1 MQNVYFDENIF
12 AIAIQTAI
20 WLPSLIMAIITTFN
34 ALKAEGRLRR
44 ISIYFALFSWAISLT
59 YISWTARALFFS
71 AEALPTE
78 WYIFWQFA
86 YGPGVLSFFFLALWS
101 LSLVNPQL
109 LEDKW
114 WIQLVLLIP
123 WIAVALDI
131 TILTTGQSVIDNAQI
146 VTFANISDIQPDIV
160 LTLFATLAVLL
171 YTGIPILLFLQ
182 YLRASENKGTTN
194 YRKILIIEIGLILF
208 ALGSLVD
215 ASKLPNI
222 ESALANNILF
232 LSRSFMASGIILM
245 FFGLKLP
252 KRFHKS

>member
-1 MQNVYFDENIF
+1 MQNVYFDENFF

-20 WLPSLIMAIITTFN
+20 WLPSLIMALITTFN
-34 ALKAEGRLRR
+34 AFNAEGRLRR
-44 ISIYFALFSWAISLT
+44 ISIYFALFSWAMSIT

-71 AEALPTE
+71 AAEGPTDG
-78 WYIFWQFA
+78 WYILWQFA
-86 YGPGVLSFFFLALWS
+86 YGPGVLAFFFLALWS

-109 LEDKW
+109 LEDRW
-114 WIQLVLLIP
+114 WIQVVLLIP

-131 TILTTGQSVIDNAQI
+131 TVLTTAQNATI
-146 VTFANISDIQPDIV
+146 VEFANIKDIQPDLV

-171 YTGIPILLFLQ
+171 YTGIPIVVFLRYLL
-182 YLRASENKGTTN
+182 ASENKGTTN

-245 FFGLKLP
+245 FLGLKLP

>member
-1 MQNVYFDENIF
+1 MQDVYLNENFF

-20 WLPSLIMAIITTFN
+20 WLPSLIMAVITTIN
-34 ALKAEGRLRR
+34 AFKAEGRLRR
-44 ISIYFALFSWAISLT
+44 ISIYFALFSWAMSIT

-71 AEALPTE
+71 AEDGPDA
-78 WYIFWQFA
+78 WYILWQFA
-86 YGPGVLSFFFLALWS
+86 YGPGVLAFFFLALWS

-109 LEDKW
+109 LEDRW
-114 WIQLVLLIP
+114 WIQYVLLIP

-131 TILTTGQSVIDNAQI
+131 TVITTAQNA
-146 VTFANISDIQPDIV
+146 VTVQFANITDIQPDTV

-171 YTGIPILLFLQ
+171 YTGIPIAVFLRYLL
-182 YLRASENKGTTN
+182 ASENKGTTN

-222 ESALANNILF
+222 EAALANNILF
-232 LSRSFMASGIILM
+232 LSRTFMASGIILM
-245 FFGLKLP
+245 FLGLKLP
-252 KRFHKS
+252 KRFQKE

>member
-1 MQNVYFDENIF
+1 MQDLYFDENFF
-12 AIAIQTAI
+12 AIAIQTGI
-20 WLPSLIMAIITTFN
+20 WLPSLIMALITTFN
-34 ALKAEGRLRR
+34 TIRTEGRVRK

-59 YISWTARALFFS
+59 YISWTARALLYP
-71 AEALPTE
+71 ALSNPSDG
-78 WYIFWQFA
+78 WFILWQFA

-109 LEDKW
+109 LEDKS
-114 WIQLVLLIP
+114 WIQLVLIIP
-123 WIAVALDI
+123 WIIVALDL
-131 TILTTGQSVIDNAQI
+131 TILNNAQNVEI
-146 VTFANISDIQPDIV
+146 VTYANIQDIQPDII

-171 YTGIPILLFLQ
+171 YTAIPILGFLR
-182 YLRASENKGTTN
+182 YLLASENKGTTN

-222 ESALANNILF
+222 EAGLANNILF
-232 LSRSFMASGIILM
+232 LSRSSMAIGIILM

-252 KRFHKS
+252 KRFHKE